1 MSYYI
6 GIDLGGMSAKCA
18 LLREGKLYGIS
29 RCKTAKELSVEET
42 ARKLAALVLE
52 TVQKCGIT
60 MAEVAAVGI
69 GSPGIIDSEKG
80 MVVSWT
86 NYGWQ
91 NVPLSKLVESQLNK
105 HVFLMNDANAAA
117 LGEYEYGAGKK
128 YNSIV
133 MITIGTGIG
142 SGIVFD
148 GKIFEGN
155 QGAGG
160 ELGHEVI
167 KFNGEKCSCG
177 RRGCFERY
185 ASASALIRQ
194 TQKAMNA
201 HPESAL
207 WNLCDGNIKNVNGK
221 TVFDG
226 MRLGDKTAKN
236 VLSRYYQYLAAGI
249 TNAVNAFRPEAII
262 LGGGISAEREKITKP
277 LQAIVNREK
286 MDGNKTTPVQIVT
299 ATLGNDAGI
308 YGAAEYARRKV

>member
-1 MSYYI
+1 
-6 GIDLGGMSAKCA
+6 
-18 LLREGKLYGIS
+18 
-29 RCKTAKELSVEET
+29 
-42 ARKLAALVLE
+42 
-52 TVQKCGIT
+52 
-60 MAEVAAVGI
+60 
-69 GSPGIIDSEKG
+69 
-80 MVVSWT
+80 
-86 NYGWQ
+86 
-91 NVPLSKLVESQLNK
+91 
-105 HVFLMNDANAAA
+105 
-117 LGEYEYGAGKK
+117 
-128 YNSIV
+128 
-133 MITIGTGIG
+133 
-142 SGIVFD
+142 
-148 GKIFEGN
+148 
-155 QGAGG
+155 
-160 ELGHEVI
+160 
-167 KFNGEKCSCG
+167 
-177 RRGCFERY
+177 
-185 ASASALIRQ
+185 
-194 TQKAMNA
+194 MNA